1 VDPVTEDAPARREGR
16 MARMARVPEGASEIR
31 HAIPLAIAAALV
43 GVVSLLTTVF
53 VAHVL
58 TTRGYGTLI
67 VLLGLFLVVSMP
79 GTALLVGVV
88 RRVSAWQAS
97 GLGGRVRPWVAR
109 VHRIGEAS
117 IVVLALVMWLIRV
130 PVAHALSLPGP
141 SGVAEILTAG
151 GVWILVSIDRG
162 LLQVGR
168 DYTDLSINLVIEAV
182 MRCALT
188 VGLAAELGVEGAAL
202 GLFFAELITATH
214 ARVTA
219 TRAVVRSLTPT
230 GPAGKA
236 VPPAAVPGQGAA
248 PGQEAAAQEEVA
260 QEEVAPEEVAVAEV
274 AIVEV
279 AVEETGAALA
289 MSVHGGKVLVA
300 DVLTALGSLLLLAL
314 LQNIDVILLGSK
326 MPHHSGAYAAI
337 SVPAKALVFVALVLV
352 NYLLPEATLRHQ
364 SGSHALRQLAHT
376 LGVMAIPCTV
386 LLVMAVFAARRLLG
400 LVFGHRLTSAAP
412 AFSTLVLAMIFLSVT
427 VTLAIYLL
435 GIGWRWVVVVLAVG
449 AGALA
454 AATAAAGGQYLAT
467 ARADLAVQVGLCA
480 VMTGCFVAVHRRS
493 VRRRAFA
500 DGASS
505 EAAESLT

>member
-1 VDPVTEDAPARREGR
+1 MR
-16 MARMARVPEGASEIR
+16 RVPEGASELR

-58 TTRGYGTLI
+58 STRGYGTLI

-109 VHRIGEAS
+109 VHRIGEGS
-117 IVVLALVMWLIRV
+117 IVLLAIVMFLIRV

-141 SGVAEILTAG
+141 SGVTEILTAG

-168 DYTDLSINLVIEAV
+168 DYTDLSVNLVIEAV
-182 MRCALT
+182 TRCALT
-188 VGLAAELGVEGAAL
+188 VGLADELGVEGAAL
-202 GLFFAELITATH
+202 GLLFAELITATH

-219 TRAVVRSLTPT
+219 TRAIVRGLAAAGPAESVPPT
-230 GPAGKA
+230 G
-236 VPPAAVPGQGAA
+236 
-248 PGQEAAAQEEVA
+248 EEV
-260 QEEVAPEEVAVAEV
+260 VAA
-274 AIVEV
+274 V
-279 AVEETGAALA
+279 AVEETGGAVAT
-289 MSVHGGKVLVA
+289 SVHGGRALAA
-300 DVLTALGSLLLLAL
+300 DVLTALGSLLLLAV
-314 LQNIDVILLGSK
+314 LQNTDVIILGSK

-337 SVPAKALVFVALVLV
+337 SVPSKALVFVALVLV

-376 LGVMAIPCTV
+376 LGVMAIPCGV
-386 LLVMAVFAARRLLG
+386 LLLMALLAARGVLG
-400 LVFGHRLTSAAP
+400 LVFGHRLTAAAP
-412 AFSTLVLAMIFLSVT
+412 AFSTLVLSMVFLSVT
-427 VTLAIYLL
+427 VALAIYLL
-435 GIGWRWVVVVLAVG
+435 GIGWRWVVVILAVG

-454 AATAAAGGQYLAT
+454 GATAAAGGQYVAT

-480 VMTGCFVAVHRRS
+480 VMTVCFVTVHRRG
-493 VRRRAFA
+493 VRRRAGA
-500 DGASS
+500 DGASP
-505 EAAESLT
+505 EAAQSLT